1 MYTYGV
7 GQVVENFKYHSE
19 EVQFDIADDGAT
31 MLVFFKIQRQ
41 KKLNNSNQERIL
53 K

>member
-31 MLVFFKIQRQ
+31 MLVFFSK
-41 KKLNNSNQERIL
+41 SNGKRN
-53 K
+53 

>member
-31 MLVFFKIQRQ
+31 MLVFFQNPTAKEIEIRLPQSHW
-41 KKLNNSNQERIL
+41 L
-53 K
+53 